1 MTPNAHRFAKAL
13 KNARDLNRAP
23 FGLSAGRRNA
33 LGVEVDLRKLGNGA
47 GWNIAG
53 NNTALFMAWTGHGN
67 GQSNWTAK
75 LLNERLVIGV
85 LLRHAFVLQ
94 AADEVRPQE

>member
-13 KNARDLNRAP
+13 KNAPDLNRAP

-53 NNTALFMAWTGHGN
+53 DSNTFRR
-67 GQSNWTAK
+67 AK
-75 LLNERLVIGV
+75 NPRSS
-85 LLRHAFVLQ
+85 LRG
-94 AADEVRPQE
+94 